1 MQLITQPVFQIYVVA
16 VIILGLNLL
25 VLANN
30 TALSRVKNKETVNP
44 EDKKLPPNRE
54 SEVVYHQGS
63 EPTQRYRRAHA
74 NALENIPLFLVTGF
88 LLTLT
93 PVPLVTAGLLFGIFC
108 LFRVLHSIAY
118 LKALQ
123 PLRTIAFGIAALDQ
137 LAILGF
143 LGYHVFAQ

>member
-1 MQLITQPVFQIYVVA
+1 MNLAQPVFQIYIVA
-16 VIILGLNLL
+16 VLVLGLNLL

-30 TALSRVKNKETVNP
+30 TALTRVKNKETVNP

-74 NALENIPLFLVTGF
+74 NALENIPLFMITAF

-93 PVPLVTAGLLFGIFC
+93 PVPVVAAGVLFGVFV

-123 PLRTIAFGIAALDQ
+123 PLRTASFGIAALDQ

-143 LGYHVFAQ
+143 LGYYVFAS